1 MEYYW
6 DDPDQEGVEDDAKV
20 AYAVGFTGNITG
32 QETVIVSGY
41 YQDLSKVGQ
50 TTLDPSAIPIP
61 AVTASEVVDRETLKA
76 FVRGAK
82 ASCLA
87 AMETLEFSQSL
98 QLQDFLREEGSPW
111 RYTIHWDS
119 RSAFWCRTISRQA
132 FTG

>member
-76 FVRGAK
+76 FVRGVLP
-82 ASCLA
+82 SS
-87 AMETLEFSQSL
+87 ERGPT
-98 QLQDFLREEGSPW
+98 
-111 RYTIHWDS
+111 
-119 RSAFWCRTISRQA
+119 
-132 FTG
+132 